1 MRNTFLHFQSPI
13 WIFSKQILIK
23 TSVPKKLSENEQ
35 GMFQK

>member
-1 MRNTFLHFQSPI
+1 MRNTFHHFQSLI

-23 TSVPKKLSENEQ
+23 TNVPKKLGENEQ